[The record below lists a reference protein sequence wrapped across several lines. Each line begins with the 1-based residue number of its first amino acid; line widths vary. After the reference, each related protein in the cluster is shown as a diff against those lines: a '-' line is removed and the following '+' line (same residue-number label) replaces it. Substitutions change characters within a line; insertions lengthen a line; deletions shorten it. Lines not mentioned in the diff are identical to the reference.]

1 MRRIKI
7 IGIALVPTL
16 TLTLGV
22 VGAGLTT
29 ALIVG
34 TPAAFAAERAWGTP
48 VALTDERGANTG
60 KGVKV
65 TSDGTAVTVWI
76 SGTGDGPQE
85 LWGATR
91 PAGADAWSA
100 PVRIAADQQRVSDVY
115 LVMGLDGSATVSWD
129 RFTSEHFDSHSTS
142 TLLPGAAS
150 WTAPAPITSALFGH
164 DLMLVSGP
172 GGRLTAV
179 WNGNPT
185 PGEDESD
192 VGVFT
197 SDLAERG
204 AAWSQAVQ
212 IGSGSAY
219 ELRAAAAGDGAVTVA
234 WQADISGPEAL
245 RVSTRAAGA
254 AGWSAPEI
262 IRNDGSNPGELDVQ
276 AAPDGAALVSW
287 SGVTSG
293 RSFVYRPA
301 GSTTWGRTEYLPVD
315 EARNSTLAPQLEP
328 DGRVTALWEFE
339 GAQLRTA
346 SRAVNGTWSPIRTL
360 VENSEA
366 SRFWVPDIG
375 RDGSLAVMWTTF
387 EGDLWALVRSEGTW
401 PKPLYVGRADLH
413 TVGSVAAGP
422 DGSAVAVWN
431 KRLGTTSD
439 YYPIDQVWATA
450 TGAAKPTHRD
460 HVGDDGFPD
469 LYARGTNGSLRVYRG
484 DAAGKLPGTADGG
497 TWPTTST
504 LIPFGDLDGDG
515 ANDTLVTNS
524 AGDLYRHSPQR
535 GSVVTPQGPAKKI
548 GSGWKAFDGLTGSGD
563 FTADGRPDL
572 VARETATGDLYLYAG
587 TAAGGLTR
595 TGKIGNGWKNLTIVG
610 AGDLNG
616 DRHADLVA
624 RTAAGDLLRYDG
636 TGRGAIGNGV
646 KIGTGWGGMADIVGI
661 GDLTGDGKDDVLGRT
676 TGGDLYRYAGNGT
689 GGIGAGV
696 KIGTGWKSFAGIR

>member
-1 MRRIKI
+1 MRRITT

-16 TLTLGV
+16 TLTLGF
-22 VGAGLTT
+22 VGAGVT
-29 ALIVG
+29 A
-34 TPAAFAAERAWGTP
+34 AAGQGAPVAVAAERPWGTP
-48 VALTDERGANTG
+48 TALTDASGANTG
-60 KGVKV
+60 AGVKV
-65 TSDGTAVTVWI
+65 TSDGTAVTVWT
-76 SGTGDGPQE
+76 SGTGDDPQE

-91 PAGADAWSA
+91 KAGATAWSA
-100 PVRIAADQQRVSDVY
+100 PVRIAAGQQRISGVY
-115 LVMGLDGSATVSWD
+115 LVTGRDGSATVAWD
-129 RFTSEHFDSHSTS
+129 RFTTERFDSHSTS
-142 TLLPGAAS
+142 TLLPGAGA
-150 WTAPAPITSALFGH
+150 WTAPAPITSALFGY

-197 SDLAERG
+197 SDLAEPG
-204 AAWSQAVQ
+204 AGWSDAVQ
-212 IGSGSAY
+212 IGRGSAY

-245 RVSTRAAGA
+245 RVSTRTAGSA
-254 AGWSAPEI
+254 DWSAPEVI
-262 IRNDGSNPGELDVQ
+262 KSGGSNPGELDVQ
-276 AAPDGAALVSW
+276 ASDDGAALVSW
-287 SGVTSG
+287 QGGASA
-293 RSFVYRPA
+293 RSFVHRPA
-301 GSTTWGRTEYLPVD
+301 GSTTWGRTEYLPAD
-315 EARNSTLAPQLEP
+315 EGRNSSVPPQLER
-328 DGRVTALWEFE
+328 DGRVTAFWEFE
-339 GAQLRTA
+339 GTQFRTA
-346 SRAVNGTWSPIRTL
+346 TRTVDGTWSPTRT
-360 VENSEA
+360 VVRQSDA
-366 SRFWVPDIG
+366 FRFWVPDVG
-375 RDGSLAVMWTTF
+375 RDGSLAVMWTTY
-387 EGDLWALVRSEGTW
+387 EGDLWALVRSDGAW
-401 PKPLYVGRADLH
+401 PKPLYVGRADLY
-413 TVGSVAAGP
+413 TVGTVAAGP

-439 YYPIDQVWATA
+439 HYPIEQVWATV
-450 TGAAKPTHRD
+450 TGAAKPAHRD

-469 LYARGTNGSLRVYRG
+469 LYARGTNGSLRVYQG
-484 DAAGKLPGTADGG
+484 DAAGKLPNTADGG

-524 AGDLYRHSPQR
+524 AGDLFRHSPQR
-535 GSVVTPQGPAKKI
+535 GHVVTPQGPATRI
-548 GSGWKAFDGLTGSGD
+548 GSGWKSFDGLTGSGD

-572 VARETATGDLYLYAG
+572 VARETSTGDLYLYAG
-587 TAAGGLTR
+587 TVTGGLTR
-595 TGKIGNGWKNLTIVG
+595 TGRIGTGWKNLTIVG

-616 DRHADLVA
+616 DQHADLVA
-624 RTAAGDLLRYDG
+624 RTAAGDLYRYDG
-636 TGRGAIGNGV
+636 TGRGTIGNGV

-661 GDLTGDGKDDVLGRT
+661 GDLTGDGTDDILGRT